1 MRPRL
6 SGCQT
11 TAAQATSSVCS
22 SIYCHVQERIAE
34 REAAQPGGSWR
45 KSYYMPT
52 ESDRCTPC
60 TVFSHNNMLPTP
72 HMTACEQNIAR
83 PGTARQPC
91 LL

>member
-6 SGCQT
+6 NGFQT

-22 SIYCHVQERIAE
+22 SIYSHVQERIAE

-60 TVFSHNNMLPTP
+60 AVLSPQQHAAAP
-72 HMTACEQNIAR
+72 HMTACEQNVAR